1 MERTAEGAAISPR
14 PNLEHIRKP
23 QILAAAG
30 EVIGERGMAAT
41 RIADVASRAGTSPPA
56 VLYWFEDRD
65 ELINEAL
72 GFSED
77 RFYDSVTVRLSE
89 LGTPGERLR
98 LLFEASVADPDWT
111 LWMELWTRALRDDK
125 AQDTRRRLDDR
136 WRQEIAGH
144 VREGQASGEFD
155 STRDPG
161 EVALL
166 LASLLDGLA
175 LQATLGDPEVG
186 PDRLHKLTIEAVER
200 FLGAELPELDDE
212 IDDRGHGVLAEGG

>member
-1 MERTAEGAAISPR
+1 M
-14 PNLEHIRKP
+14 EHIRKP

-56 VLYWFEDRD
+56 VLYWFDDRD
-65 ELINEAL
+65 QLLNEAL

-77 RFYDSVTVRLSE
+77 RFYDSLTVRLAE
-89 LGTPGERLR
+89 LTTPGERLR
-98 LLFEASVADPDWT
+98 LLFEASIADPDWT
-111 LWMELWTRALRDDK
+111 LWMELWAHALRDDRG
-125 AQDTRRRLDDR
+125 QETRRRLDDR
-136 WRQEIAGH
+136 WRREIAAH

-155 STRDPG
+155 SGRDPG

-166 LASLLDGLA
+166 LAALLDGLA

-186 PDRLHKLTIEAVER
+186 PERLHRLTIEAVER
-200 FLGAELPELDDE
+200 FLGTELPELDGE
-212 IDDRGHGVLAEGG
+212 NDDRGHEVLAEGGRG